1 MVLISKFRI
10 NTMVIRVRRLRLSDK
25 QTREFDAIAVCGEY
39 LLINET
45 KSRLRPEDVTAF
57 AQSLPTVRSYFPEYA
72 DHKIIGAVASLYV
85 DESIVRQGE
94 RLGLIVLGFG
104 EEMMEMLNQPGF
116 RLGEF

>member
-1 MVLISKFRI
+1 
-10 NTMVIRVRRLRLSDK
+10 
-25 QTREFDAIAVCGEY
+25 
-39 LLINET
+39 
-45 KSRLRPEDVTAF
+45 
-57 AQSLPTVRSYFPEYA
+57 VRSYFPEYA